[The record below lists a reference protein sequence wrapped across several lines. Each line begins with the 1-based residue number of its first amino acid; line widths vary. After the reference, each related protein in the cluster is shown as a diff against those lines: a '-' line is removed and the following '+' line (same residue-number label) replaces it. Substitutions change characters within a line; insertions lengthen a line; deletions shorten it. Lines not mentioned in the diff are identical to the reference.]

1 MQLRFLLSCVLAI
14 VCGQAG
20 ATTIYKYTDA
30 YGVTSYTDRPTHG
43 AKVLVFA
50 DRMNERLDQ
59 QVHLS
64 VGKQP
69 GVNTF
74 SALNELYAPVEVE
87 LRLSNLGNVRP
98 GTPAVVRRVLPARS
112 TIVLATLVAQKPGQA
127 LRFTQKFRYSLGN
140 PSMVA
145 QGYQYPLPWVG
156 GPFRLTQG
164 PNGTFSHFGPKSRW
178 AMDIAMPVGTQII
191 AARGGTVVKV
201 ENSQGSGGANPSG
214 NFVRILHDDGT
225 MGVYLHLM
233 QGSVS
238 VREGQ
243 HVAVGTPL
251 ARSGNTGNSTGPHL
265 HFVVQRNV
273 GLGLESIPFQF
284 NQPVG
289 SLPNFALGNK

>member
-1 MQLRFLLSCVLAI
+1 MQLRSLLFCVLAI

-30 YGVTSYTDRPTHG
+30 YGVTSYTDRPTRG

-59 QVHLS
+59 QVHLN

-69 GVNTF
+69 GVTTF
-74 SALNELYAPVEVE
+74 SARNDLYAPVEVE
-87 LRLSNLGNVRP
+87 LRLNNLGNVRP
-98 GTPAVVRRVLPARS
+98 GTPSVVRKVLPARS
-112 TIVLATLVAQKPGQA
+112 TLVLATLVAQKPGQP
-127 LRFTQKFRYSLGN
+127 LRFSQKFRYSLGN

-164 PNGTFSHFGPKSRW
+164 PNGTFSHFGPRSRW

-243 HVAVGTPL
+243 YVAVGTPL

>member
-1 MQLRFLLSCVLAI
+1 MQLRFLLFCALAI
-14 VCGQAG
+14 SCGHAG

-50 DRMNERLDQ
+50 DRMTERLDQ
-59 QVHLS
+59 QVHLDIN
-64 VGKQP
+64 KQA
-69 GVNTF
+69 GITTF
-74 SALNELYAPVEVE
+74 SARNELYGPVEVE

-98 GTPAVVRRVLPARS
+98 GVPAVVRRVLPARS
-112 TIVLATLVAQKPGQA
+112 NIALATLVAQKPGQA
-127 LRFTQKFRYSLGN
+127 LRYSQAFHYSLGN
-140 PSMVA
+140 PAMVA
-145 QGYQYPLPWVG
+145 VGYRYPLPWVG

-164 PNGTFSHFGPKSRW
+164 PNGTFSHFGPKSRY

-201 ENSQGSGGANPSG
+201 ENDQGSGGANPSG

-233 QGSVS
+233 KGSVS

-273 GLGLESIPFQF
+273 GLGLQSIPFQF
-284 NQPVG
+284 DQPVG
-289 SLPNFALGNK
+289 TLPNFALGNK